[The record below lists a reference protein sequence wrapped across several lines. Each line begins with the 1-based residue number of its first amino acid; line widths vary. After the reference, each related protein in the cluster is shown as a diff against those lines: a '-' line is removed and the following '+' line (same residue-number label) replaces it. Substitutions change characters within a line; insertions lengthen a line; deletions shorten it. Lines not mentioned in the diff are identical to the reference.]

1 MIPINTATSPSI
13 LRPSYLPGTIL
24 TLQQIIQHRPRLRLS
39 TAFPIQRS
47 VPWRGGAW
55 RRYFSSDTGL
65 ETKSRIRRRRVDRR
79 GYDVYIYLRRV
90 SPLLVVKTGR
100 SICTRYEASMHP
112 KNPLLSPIDD
122 CNKSHWLPGSYIPV
136 AVRWNST
143 TDGGIRDVDFPS
155 LRWVLLSFLFPW
167 RATFRIFFF
176 WKFEQRKNI
185 K

>member
-122 CNKSHWLPGSYIPV
+122 CNKSHWLPDLIYPWLFGEIQLQMEGSGMWI
-136 AVRWNST
+136 
-143 TDGGIRDVDFPS
+143 F
-155 LRWVLLSFLFPW
+155 LLSVEFCLASF
-167 RATFRIFFF
+167 FRGAPLLESFFF